1 MLQNSDLKRRLSL
14 PFVGLLFS
22 VALVAA
28 AFFPRPAEGQA
39 ERSGGE
45 RKGDL
50 HITKNCGTE
59 PYAGNAG
66 DYCTIETSNL
76 AEIPSGSTI
85 YYTQA
90 IVVSSTPESGAIS
103 FDSNVVLFVGF
114 GDWAIGRCTLDSR
127 TYPGNYGLC
136 TFSDGVGPLA
146 GFTARVNVTPFENTS
161 TNANYHWDGTYKFRP
176 QSHD

>member
-1 MLQNSDLKRRLSL
+1 MRLNLVSQRSVLSISL
-14 PFVGLLFS
+14 FLLTLL
-22 VALVAA
+22 ALTRPLIPRTAA
-28 AFFPRPAEGQA
+28 AD
-39 ERSGGE
+39 SGGE

-90 IVVSSTPESGAIS
+90 SVASSTPESGAIS
-103 FDSNVVLFVGF
+103 LDTNVVLFVGF